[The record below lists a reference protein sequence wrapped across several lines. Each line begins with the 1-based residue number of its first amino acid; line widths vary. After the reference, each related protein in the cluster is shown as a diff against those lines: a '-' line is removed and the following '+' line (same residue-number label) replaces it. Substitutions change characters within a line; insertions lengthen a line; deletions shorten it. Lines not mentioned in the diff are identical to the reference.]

1 MKTIAAL
8 QAAVTAN
15 PPVGG
20 PTAAELDAIDAE
32 MLSILED
39 VVRLDEQI
47 ALLNPPLSE
56 LDERRHRRARRRV
69 LAERRALANQGTD
82 GSPEAA

>member
-1 MKTIAAL
+1 MRNIAAV
-8 QAAVTAN
+8 QAVVTATEFDR
-15 PPVGG
+15 G

-56 LDERRHRRARRRV
+56 LKERRHRRARRRV
-69 LAERRALANQGTD
+69 LAERRVLANRN
-82 GSPEAA
+82 AAQTGDAA